1 QNSLS
6 VAQYIKEFERLSIA
20 CDCKDEEEKR
30 MPRFVMG
37 LNIPIRNLVELQQYN
52 SLDEVTNLAC
62 KVERQ
67 QIEAKARGFRG
78 FNTQK
83 GDSSSSNDTPSPIKN
98 ETIEP
103 STPKAPLFPNKSK
116 EKVCF
121 KCWGQGHVKAQ
132 CPNKTMVNRRAH
144 LALLSDYIELLEE
157 EERSIAI
164 GHKDDKDDEG
174 GDAHGTICPP
184 DDSYVAMYETKPM
197 NKKTHKAMAQQRV
210 LQITQKPPF
219 DIGDYVWLTLDK
231 KKLHEKLHGKEENM
245 DEGPFKVVH
254 RVDYD
259 TFQVLLGR
267 GVCASFK
274 QCDLIPCFNNT

>member
-1 QNSLS
+1 
-6 VAQYIKEFERLSIA
+6 
-20 CDCKDEEEKR
+20 
-30 MPRFVMG
+30 
-37 LNIPIRNLVELQQYN
+37 
-52 SLDEVTNLAC
+52 TNLAC
-62 KVERQ
+62 KVKRQ

-83 GDSSSSNDTPSPIKN
+83 GDSSSSNDTPSQIKN

-132 CPNKTMVNRRAH
+132 CPNKNMVNRRAH
-144 LALLSDYIELLEE
+144 LALLSDYIEQLEE
-157 EERSIAI
+157 EERLIAI
-164 GHKDDKDDEG
+164 GHKDDKDDKG

-184 DDSYVAMYETKPM
+184 TR
-197 NKKTHKAMAQQRV
+197 KAMAQQRV

-231 KKLHEKLHGKEENM
+231 QKLHEKLHGKEENM

-267 GVCASFK
+267 GGEYDVNIRLAFTSGIRGGFAYGFSPTSL
-274 QCDLIPCFNNT
+274 D